1 MPELPEVET
10 VVRTLRPQVIGQ
22 TICSVWSSGL
32 PLRMARKLDEVS
44 LQKNCMGATIRAV
57 RRRGKYIL
65 IDLAL
70 GRGVLIHLGM
80 TGRLTV
86 ADEREERA
94 KHTHIVWALPRKRE
108 LRFVDP
114 RRFGWVEATSNIDG
128 LPQILALGPD
138 PLDELDAEKLS
149 QLLTASQAPIK
160 AFLLDQHRL
169 AGLGNIYVCEALFRA
184 RIHPRTSACRAR
196 GKANVL
202 FRAIRETLE
211 IGIANCG
218 TSFRDFVDATGAPG
232 KNRQALLVYGREGKR
247 CTACGS
253 RICRS
258 VDAGR
263 STFYCAHCQ
272 KRQEAW
278 APVVV
283 LPCRR

>member
-10 VVRTLRPQVIGQ
+10 VVRTLRPQIVGQ
-22 TICSVWSSGL
+22 TIRSLWTSGL
-32 PLRMARKLDEVS
+32 SLRMARKLDHRRLREIS
-44 LQKNCMGATIRAV
+44 AGATIRAV

-65 IDLAL
+65 IDLDS

-86 ADEREERA
+86 ADEQAARV
-94 KHTHIVWALPRKRE
+94 KHTHVVWTLPRKRE

-114 RRFGWVEATSNIDG
+114 RRFGWVQAALDLDR
-128 LPQILALGPD
+128 LPEIRALGPD
-138 PLDELDAEKLS
+138 PLDQLDAEKLG
-149 QLLTASQAPIK
+149 QLLAASRAPIK

-184 RIHPRTSACRAR
+184 RIHPRVKAHRAR
-196 GKANVL
+196 GKADALV
-202 FRAIRETLE
+202 RAIRETLE

-232 KNRQALLVYGREGKR
+232 KNIEALLVYGREGEA
-247 CTACGS
+247 CTACGG
-253 RICRS
+253 RVQRL

-263 STFYCAHCQ
+263 STFCCARCQ
-272 KRQEAW
+272 
-278 APVVV
+278 
-283 LPCRR
+283 RR

>member
-10 VVRTLRPQVIGQ
+10 VVRTLRPQVVGQ
-22 TICSVWSSGL
+22 TISSVWSSGL
-32 PLRMARKLDEVS
+32 PLRMARKLDQMS
-44 LQKNCMGATIRAV
+44 LRNTSVGATICAV

-65 IDLAL
+65 IDLDS
-70 GRGVLIHLGM
+70 GQGVLIHLGM

-86 ADEREERA
+86 ADEREERV
-94 KHTHIVWALPRKRE
+94 KHTHVVWALPRKRE

-114 RRFGWVEATSNIDG
+114 RRFGWVQATSNLNG
-128 LPQILALGPD
+128 LPEILALGPD
-138 PLDELDAEKLS
+138 PLDELDAEKLN
-149 QLLTASQAPIK
+149 QLLAASRAPIK

-184 RIHPRTSACRAR
+184 RIHPRTSACRTR
-196 GKANVL
+196 GKAKVL
-202 FRAIRETLE
+202 VQAIRETLE

-232 KNRQALLVYGREGKR
+232 KNMQALLVYGREGKR
-247 CTACGS
+247 CTACSS

-263 STFYCAHCQ
+263 STFYCARCQ
-272 KRQEAW
+272 KRQEARD
-278 APVVV
+278 PVVV
-283 LPCRR
+283 SPCRR